1 MKNMKAWV
9 VTAPRKLELME
20 IPVPTPGPGE
30 ILVKILYAC
39 LCNGSDPGIYYGHE
53 AYAPPFVF
61 GHEAVGEV
69 VQAGAGVTGWTA
81 GDTVFCWCAVGAF
94 AEYQLIRP
102 EDVALFRAPKNL
114 SLEAVPVME
123 LVIAAC
129 RALMGMPAGEGRR
142 SLLLC
147 GLRPSGLVLA
157 QYAKLLGYRRI
168 VGWDLY
174 EQRRQLALELGADAV
189 YDAAGIS
196 PKELGQMGEFDV
208 SVDCMGDDLLPE
220 EPSFTALLRAT
231 RKGGVVVSYGHPRSG
246 RRFSPYVFQARGLT
260 MIPPE
265 GDLDQIREKG
275 RLILQAVEDGDIR
288 VEPLVTHR
296 KGFRDIGPAFQH
308 LLEHPEDQIKVV
320 FQMEGCV

>member
-102 EDVALFRAPKNL
+102 EDVALFRAPK
-114 SLEAVPVME
+114 
-123 LVIAAC
+123 
-129 RALMGMPAGEGRR
+129 
-142 SLLLC
+142 
-147 GLRPSGLVLA
+147 
-157 QYAKLLGYRRI
+157 
-168 VGWDLY
+168 
-174 EQRRQLALELGADAV
+174 
-189 YDAAGIS
+189 
-196 PKELGQMGEFDV
+196 
-208 SVDCMGDDLLPE
+208 
-220 EPSFTALLRAT
+220 
-231 RKGGVVVSYGHPRSG
+231 
-246 RRFSPYVFQARGLT
+246 
-260 MIPPE
+260 
-265 GDLDQIREKG
+265 
-275 RLILQAVEDGDIR
+275 
-288 VEPLVTHR
+288 
-296 KGFRDIGPAFQH
+296 
-308 LLEHPEDQIKVV
+308 
-320 FQMEGCV
+320 